1 MARTASPVATAST
14 ATSCCSKP
22 PPWQPWQT
30 RMSSRALQRVSHGV
44 SLIEVLVVV
53 GLMALALAL
62 FSGVLGGGLDG
73 LRLRNATKTLAAQ
86 LRYTRAAAI
95 HTGEPRVLALDVDAA
110 HWHTGQREGDLPGKP
125 TRSEEHTSELQSLM
139 RISYAVFC
147 LKKKNNK
154 ILI

>member
-1 MARTASPVATAST
+1 
-14 ATSCCSKP
+14 
-22 PPWQPWQT
+22 
-30 RMSSRALQRVSHGV
+30 
-44 SLIEVLVVV
+44 
-53 GLMALALAL
+53 MALALAL

-125 TRSEEHTSELQSLM
+125 TLDVLNAPPDQDRAGEARCRFFPDGSSTTGARPPVVSGNRGSFP
-139 RISYAVFC
+139 V
-147 LKKKNNK
+147 N
-154 ILI
+154 

>member
-1 MARTASPVATAST
+1 
-14 ATSCCSKP
+14 
-22 PPWQPWQT
+22 
-30 RMSSRALQRVSHGV
+30 MSSRALQRVSHGV

-95 HTGEPRVLALDVDAA
+95 H
-110 HWHTGQREGDLPGKP
+110 
-125 TRSEEHTSELQSLM
+125 RSEEHTSELQSLM

-147 LKKKNNK
+147 LKNKKKDKHKSN
-154 ILI
+154 

>member
-1 MARTASPVATAST
+1 MSP
-14 ATSCCSKP
+14 
-22 PPWQPWQT
+22 
-30 RMSSRALQRVSHGV
+30 RALQRVSRGV
-44 SLIEVLVVV
+44 SLTEVLVVV

-110 HWHTGQREGDLPGKP
+110 HWPTGQREGDLPGKP
-125 TRSEEHTSELQSLM
+125 TLDVQNGRASCRGRVGQ
-139 RISYAVFC
+139 YV
-147 LKKKNNK
+147 
-154 ILI
+154 

>member
-1 MARTASPVATAST
+1 MSP
-14 ATSCCSKP
+14 
-22 PPWQPWQT
+22 
-30 RMSSRALQRVSHGV
+30 RALQRVSRGV

-95 HTGEPRVLALDVDAA
+95 HTGEPQVLALDVDAA
-110 HWHTGQREGDLPGKP
+110 HWHTGR
-125 TRSEEHTSELQSLM
+125 RSEEHTSELQSLM

-147 LKKKNNK
+147 LNKQNNHTPTARIQEK
-154 ILI
+154 Q